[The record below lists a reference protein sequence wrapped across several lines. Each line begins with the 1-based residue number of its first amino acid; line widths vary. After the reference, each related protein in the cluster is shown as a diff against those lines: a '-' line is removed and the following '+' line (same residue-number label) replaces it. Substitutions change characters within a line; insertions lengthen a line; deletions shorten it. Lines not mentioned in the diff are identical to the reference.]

1 MTPDAGAAKQIRP
14 LHLTVRTSPFH
25 GDNEGSIPLGVTTK
39 TLAVDAPVTNG
50 AGASP
55 RSSRTYPMHDWG
67 DQLRN
72 MSQFTVARVH

>member
-1 MTPDAGAAKQIRP
+1 
-14 LHLTVRTSPFH
+14 
-25 GDNEGSIPLGVTTK
+25 
-39 TLAVDAPVTNG
+39 LAVDAPVTNG